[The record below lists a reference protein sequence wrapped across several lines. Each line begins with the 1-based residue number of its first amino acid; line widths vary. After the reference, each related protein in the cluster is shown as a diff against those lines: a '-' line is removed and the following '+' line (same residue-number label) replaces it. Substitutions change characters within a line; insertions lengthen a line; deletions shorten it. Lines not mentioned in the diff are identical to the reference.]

1 MVDILKTGFLDNQGS
16 SYVVFLS
23 SVQLSFTFEMR
34 QNFVYVIKIG
44 NSMDIKKGKIPYLY
58 IISFLLN
65 RGKMFEICV

>member
-44 NSMDIKKGKIPYLY
+44 NSMDIKKGKNPLSLHYFILT
-58 IISFLLN
+58 
-65 RGKMFEICV
+65 

>member
-44 NSMDIKKGKIPYLY
+44 NSMDIKKGENPL
-58 IISFLLN
+58 FLHYFILT
-65 RGKMFEICV
+65 

>member
-34 QNFVYVIKIG
+34 QNFVYVIKLEILW
-44 NSMDIKKGKIPYLY
+44 ILKRGKIPYLY
-58 IISFLLN
+58 NISFLLN

>member
-44 NSMDIKKGKIPYLY
+44 NSMDIKKGKNPLSLQYFILT
-58 IISFLLN
+58 
-65 RGKMFEICV
+65 